1 MWHSY
6 GFWYKQISEYI
17 HVKKWISEY
26 ICMKK
31 VYTHQY
37 LILFGSRI
45 LTQMN
50 SRIYFSWKTSLI
62 FTRLHHY
69 LALFPYDYNLYSI
82 FDNYYEQS
90 QVEYPE
96 KLNKNIIRIILCPE
110 NLYKQISEY
119 IYIKSCYEWISKYI
133 CIQKVDTNEYQK
145 ILVSKNW

>member
-1 MWHSY
+1 MDKN
-6 GFWYKQISEYI
+6 GQIGDVTECDI
-17 HVKKWISEY
+17 RMDFDTKKYQNIF
-26 ICMKK
+26 M
-31 VYTHQY
+31 
-37 LILFGSRI
+37 SRN
-45 LTQMN
+45 T
-50 SRIYFSWKTSLI
+50 RIYFSWKTSLI

-119 IYIKSCYEWISKYI
+119 ICIKSCYE
-133 CIQKVDTNEYQK
+133 
-145 ILVSKNW
+145 